1 MRRTGSE
8 EIGFKQSPRPAGI
21 TSGVPRVLPLA
32 DFFGEAPE
40 RRPWIKEHDDAGR
53 TLPGFIFAFVFYWLD
68 LPTDCA
74 IEPSFATLPVS
85 ATAPATHTP
94 RPRNFHLRHT
104 LFTHPPSIRHRR
116 RGLALFRE
124 ILSRKSRERARRLGR
139 VSGSLGLGCCSLN
152 NVKSQAGRLVLEI
165 VDLALTM
172 RRLVDLRS
180 LIDELHTVTQHA
192 IDQPGELGRHGF
204 NCHGSVQP
212 AFQSAKLCP

>member
-74 IEPSFATLPVS
+74 IEPSFFS
-85 ATAPATHTP
+85 RNSSAPASAFP
-94 RPRNFHLRHT
+94 VQLLR
-104 LFTHPPSIRHRR
+104 FPWSSISEHN
-116 RGLALFRE
+116 G
-124 ILSRKSRERARRLGR
+124 RKSTSSGRAAGT
-139 VSGSLGLGCCSLN
+139 
-152 NVKSQAGRLVLEI
+152 GRL
-165 VDLALTM
+165 APYRMSRWSGT
-172 RRLVDLRS
+172 S
-180 LIDELHTVTQHA
+180 GF
-192 IDQPGELGRHGF
+192 QP
-204 NCHGSVQP
+204 
-212 AFQSAKLCP
+212 

>member
-74 IEPSFATLPVS
+74 IEPKIVVIASSRLSTSVSKPMQPRRQGGTSLP
-85 ATAPATHTP
+85 
-94 RPRNFHLRHT
+94 
-104 LFTHPPSIRHRR
+104 
-116 RGLALFRE
+116 
-124 ILSRKSRERARRLGR
+124 
-139 VSGSLGLGCCSLN
+139 
-152 NVKSQAGRLVLEI
+152 
-165 VDLALTM
+165 
-172 RRLVDLRS
+172 DLRR
-180 LIDELHTVTQHA
+180 A
-192 IDQPGELGRHGF
+192 DQPE
-204 NCHGSVQP
+204 
-212 AFQSAKLCP
+212 

>member
-74 IEPSFATLPVS
+74 IEP
-85 ATAPATHTP
+85 
-94 RPRNFHLRHT
+94 
-104 LFTHPPSIRHRR
+104 
-116 RGLALFRE
+116 
-124 ILSRKSRERARRLGR
+124 
-139 VSGSLGLGCCSLN
+139 
-152 NVKSQAGRLVLEI
+152 
-165 VDLALTM
+165 
-172 RRLVDLRS
+172 
-180 LIDELHTVTQHA
+180 LI
-192 IDQPGELGRHGF
+192 
-204 NCHGSVQP
+204 VQP
-212 AFQSAKLCP
+212 EPGPNSLSNGIELNQC